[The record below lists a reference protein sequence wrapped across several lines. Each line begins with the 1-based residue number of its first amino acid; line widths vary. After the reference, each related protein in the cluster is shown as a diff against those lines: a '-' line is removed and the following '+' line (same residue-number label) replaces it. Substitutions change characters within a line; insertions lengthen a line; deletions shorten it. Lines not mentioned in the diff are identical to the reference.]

1 MVEYNKEGPIKKG
14 GRLLFSGGPRD
25 KQLKLSSKVST
36 TPIDNSFL
44 KSLEDSYK
52 DKIET
57 LEKLL
62 KEKDERIEQLYDDID
77 KLNEIIEQKDK
88 AIVDITKNISN
99 IKMSVPGSSPNKEE
113 KETEQRPGIDNVYI
127 DPSEDG
133 NYEGNVK
140 VKEIKS
146 EKPNVMSSVD
156 KLRSVLGKK

>member
-25 KQLKLSSKVST
+25 KQLKLSNKVST
-36 TPIDNSFL
+36 PPIDSSFL

-57 LEKLL
+57 LEKLV
-62 KEKDERIEQLYDDID
+62 KEKDERIEELYDDID
-77 KLNEIIEQKDK
+77 KLNEIISQKDK
-88 AIVDITKNISN
+88 AIVEITKNIGN
-99 IKMSVPGSSPNKEE
+99 IKFSPAEE
-113 KETEQRPGIDNVYI
+113 KYSEQETNQRPGIDNVYI
-127 DPSEDG
+127 DPSKDRD
-133 NYEGNVK
+133 YEGNVK
-140 VKEIKS
+140 VKEIKA